1 MQNEKLI
8 LDKLIEISAT
18 LGDHGSQLQ
27 TINKTLNDE
36 KKEVSEISK
45 KLDEHLLE
53 DSIEKKR
60 NKIKKGTFRR
70 KQDIRLIVVGLAI
83 AVVIPLFIAIIT

>member
-36 KKEVSEISK
+36 KKKYQKYQKNSM
-45 KLDEHLLE
+45 
-53 DSIEKKR
+53 SIYSR
-60 NKIKKGTFRR
+60 T
-70 KQDIRLIVVGLAI
+70 Q
-83 AVVIPLFIAIIT
+83 